1 MIKVR
6 IPLIKRSL
14 ATGCRRCSV
23 GYAYIVDLSCDWESG
38 GCAALETAMFE
49 NVSKTYLDLAGAR
62 TRVQT
67 SRVTQT
73 LFVKDRLGGQLLLIA
88 QQGMPTAV
96 FPATDRN
103 IEVVLC
109 AGLRIHEY
117 VMLDG
122 EVDYREFGESRDYFD
137 EGSDAFGADP
147 APVARYRYSGAGR

>member
-1 MIKVR
+1 
-6 IPLIKRSL
+6 
-14 ATGCRRCSV
+14 
-23 GYAYIVDLSCDWESG
+23 
-38 GCAALETAMFE
+38 MFE

-88 QQGMPTAV
+88 QQGMPMAV

-122 EVDYREFGESRDYFD
+122 EVDYREFGESRDYFE
-137 EGSDAFGADP
+137 EGSDGLAFGVDP
-147 APVARYRYSGAGR
+147 APAARYRSSGAGR

>member
-1 MIKVR
+1 
-6 IPLIKRSL
+6 
-14 ATGCRRCSV
+14 
-23 GYAYIVDLSCDWESG
+23 
-38 GCAALETAMFE
+38 MFE

-62 TRVQT
+62 SRVQT

-88 QQGMPTAV
+88 QQGMPMAA

-109 AGLRIHEY
+109 AGLRIYEY

-122 EVDYREFGESRDYFD
+122 EVDYRELGESRDYFEKD
-137 EGSDAFGADP
+137 SDGVSFGSDP
-147 APVARYRYSGAGR
+147 ATAPRYRFSGAGR